1 MRRKNARD
9 SSHPLVPH
17 RDTDWFARVL
27 SKRWGASFTQKQ
39 TKKKLLGSAF
49 GFGEM
54 VSKPGPSR
62 PGVQA
67 NQ

>member
-1 MRRKNARD
+1 MRRKNVGD
-9 SSHPLVPH
+9 VSGSSHPLVP
-17 RDTDWFARVL
+17 RQDIDWFALVL

-39 TKKKLLGSAF
+39 TRKHLGSAT

-62 PGVQA
+62 PGV
-67 NQ
+67 